1 MPPSPAPNVDVEKL
15 HQFLKDALRR
25 GARAARLIQHVPGI
39 VDLLYPADQYS
50 HLNQHQRALCVEA
63 DIRHAIDEDIGGAA
77 GEAVATILCLRPGTL
92 GRTLEDRRRVG
103 ATYLGLEPGTFRRD
117 RHEGALLLDL
127 AVEILKPRLI
137 NPR

>member
-1 MPPSPAPNVDVEKL
+1 MPPSPVPDIEVKRL
-15 HQFLKDALRR
+15 HQYLKDTLRR

-39 VDLLYPADQYS
+39 IDLLYPPDQYP
-50 HLNQHQRALCVEA
+50 HLSRHQRALCVEE
-63 DIRHAIDEDIGGAA
+63 DIRRAIDEDIGGAA

-103 ATYLGLEPGTFRRD
+103 ATYLDLEPGTFRRD

-127 AVEILKPRLI
+127 AVEILKPRL
-137 NPR
+137 NQR